1 MKYDLSIYELGQLLT
16 KLTKDYKVELLSKAK
31 LSGGWMTIVGE
42 VEIISVPEDKVVIK
56 GNNII
61 TMNIKD
67 QDCKGS
73 YIKITGAKNGVF
85 NIDIANTKYKELGG
99 TGINLNKTKINE
111 DECKLRIDEDMIFT
125 IRNAKL
131 KDIEALI

>member
-1 MKYDLSIYELGQLLT
+1 MKYDLSIYKRGQLLT

>member
-16 KLTKDYKVELLSKAK
+16 KLTKDYKVELLSKVK

-42 VEIISVPEDKVVIK
+42 VDIISVPEDKVVIK

-67 QDCKGS
+67 NDCKGS

>member
-42 VEIISVPEDKVVIK
+42 VEIISVPEDKIVIK

-67 QDCKGS
+67 QDCRGS
-73 YIKITGAKNGVF
+73 YIKITGAKNGLF

-99 TGINLNKTKINE
+99 TGITLNKIKTNE

-131 KDIEALI
+131 KDVEALI

>member
-16 KLTKDYKVELLSKAK
+16 KLTKDYKVELLSKVK

-42 VEIISVPEDKVVIK
+42 VDIISVPEDKVVIK

-67 QDCKGS
+67 NDCKGS

-85 NIDIANTKYKELGG
+85 NIDIANTKYKELGV

>member
-1 MKYDLSIYELGQLLT
+1 MKYELSIYELGQLLT

-67 QDCKGS
+67 QDCRGS
-73 YIKITGAKNGVF
+73 YIKITGAKNGSF

-99 TGINLNKTKINE
+99 TGINLNKIKTNE

>member
-1 MKYDLSIYELGQLLT
+1 MKYELSIYELGQLLT

-67 QDCKGS
+67 QNCRGS
-73 YIKITGAKNGVF
+73 YIKITGAKNGTF

-99 TGINLNKTKINE
+99 TGINLNKIKTNE

>member
-16 KLTKDYKVELLSKAK
+16 KLTKEYKVEILSKAK

-42 VEIISVPEDKVVIK
+42 VEIISVPEDKVVVK

-67 QDCKGS
+67 QDCRGS
-73 YIKITGAKNGVF
+73 YIKITGAKNGLF

-99 TGINLNKTKINE
+99 SSISLNKTKINE
-111 DECKLRIDEDMIFT
+111 GECKLRIDEDMIFT

>member
-42 VEIISVPEDKVVIK
+42 VDIISVPEDKVVIK

-67 QDCKGS
+67 QDCGGS

-99 TGINLNKTKINE
+99 TGISLNKTKINE

>member
-1 MKYDLSIYELGQLLT
+1 MKYELSIYELGQLLT

-31 LSGGWMTIVGE
+31 LSGGWMTIIGE

-67 QDCKGS
+67 QDCRGS
-73 YIKITGAKNGVF
+73 YIKITGAKNGSF

-99 TGINLNKTKINE
+99 TGINLNKIKTNE